1 MFKGM
6 IEAVLEKIR
15 EDLGY
20 IRQHCKYCDGE
31 LSDSEMER
39 DGRRAAVVSG
49 SWVVRRAGVLVRLY
63 ETRFYGCVWSLHVWK
78 NLQWGMRFVSK

>member
-20 IRQHCKYCDGE
+20 IRQHCKYCDNSPIPKWNG
-31 LSDSEMER
+31 

-49 SWVVRRAGVLVRLY
+49 SWCGSTSRSPGAVVRDQVL
-63 ETRFYGCVWSLHVWK
+63 W
-78 NLQWGMRFVSK
+78 MRVVIARVEESAMGHALRK